1 MATNKFPLVYSA
13 YDENQREN
21 FTTSNPLGIAKSVG
35 GVAAIGAPILAA
47 GMAINKRMPSNE
59 FKTVAGLRSNALNDA
74 SAKIGNSLRNVQ
86 NAQNQLRK
94 IKQEEFRKSLFD
106 GRLIDDIGE
115 ASEKGRRAI
124 LNGLLEALNETNIDA
139 EGAGV
144 FKKRIQDLV
153 QSEFVEIDAQNK
165 QILADTF
172 KTLKNSNPDMFGR
185 MKSNINFYKN
195 VQDSLAAPLQFSGQL
210 GNAGL
215 NKADMSNFGVVA
227 NTRMGKIRRVF
238 ADTNLEV
245 ESVLLKERVG
255 NINANALYAKVTDS
269 RGMLTNFIPVDISN
283 VKNAIGASIIRMGHG
298 QQSYVMPMAIGK
310 GMQVQKEYLNSGKT
324 FTAKDIEDSLS
335 GKIKSQPFMHVEDFI
350 IQQLESLKEKSGG
363 VFRHSDFKILNEDL
377 RGISENIN
385 RTFRTKEFSKISQE
399 RIRSTGSA
407 IGFVL
412 DGLSSTDRRDFSANI
427 IASQAD
433 MNLLTGHSNLQISNM
448 NNFNMVNLVMTD
460 GMEVRMA
467 NTFSRGAKGFTFKGV
482 GLENTFNLGGVA
494 MTDVTHSVLPLTAR
508 PKQFFNNDNFF
519 ANKVGGGANPLDVRK
534 GRSLMLLDMTGLGRL
549 GLSEGE
555 AYLSKGLV
563 TKKIFPK
570 TVIDPKSMGYAG
582 TDLLNE
588 LVRRANQGLPDLVIG
603 EGEIFKYGKE
613 TIGIG
618 DIRKNKSG
626 LVATERFRTVGD
638 FFRKYGSP
646 GTGALALGKLDSK
659 VAEVPFFRGMER
671 LQLGIV
677 ERTTETGADQ
687 FKIVGMADL
696 VDDTPKIFA
705 EEVKT
710 TVKSLGDSSAVDR
723 LFKRYDNIGFGK
735 LDIQGIISSGGK
747 VGDMASTVGATEG
760 AMLKKAHYY
769 HARQMASAAE
779 VFAGS
784 RGLDSEESVRK
795 ILKRAEDIRLQ
806 GAKDAGV
813 QTFKDIQSVRQQQK
827 LYSSSFV
834 QSISEFMGSKE
845 FTQAGGAVTAEEL
858 GRTFGGFYGAFNKKG
873 ATFSSMTSEE
883 VMGILKK
890 NISADSDF
898 LSSVDT
904 EIRKGLAI
912 SLSNLRPGPDLA
924 TYRAN
929 QASMEARLFNF
940 LGMKLTQVGGLS
952 ANETSDFLFSLMTRK
967 TDAGNEL
974 IALKEYLQFHDY
986 AKSQESIFDAKKYRD
1001 MERVSLADFT
1011 MLKDEKMD
1019 DFLQSRKSGFLLE
1032 FGEGTSASKALN
1044 KVFKGKGSLY
1054 IPAGPEFME
1063 SIAASGTEMMK
1074 KEGTVRLPGEYKA
1087 QMRHFANNLAEFI
1100 NPSEMSMD
1108 RTRKAEV
1115 HVRNFEKKMAEISS
1129 SSFINVMKG
1138 KMTGSASLRSAG
1150 ITLDPLKPM
1159 TGQKTGAY
1167 YGTQTAKEVA
1177 RTNTDTASSVKPSL
1191 DLTKAER
1198 TKMNNIARIAMSKR
1212 GGQVAFLETQGF
1224 LATMNDFMEGAKKE
1238 YLNDDLN
1245 QATGKKFTSVKSK
1258 QRYALRMARVD
1269 AAKKFESF
1277 FLGSYES
1284 YAKSKYTESLT
1295 GIVSRHPMLS
1305 TGHVQTS
1312 SLLRF
1317 TPETMGGKD
1326 VYLSD
1331 LLKITDDD
1339 FRGAG
1344 GVLEGVRE
1352 AFGDD
1357 IFKDK
1362 NFERLAKV
1370 AAGGLNKEQRA
1381 ALIGFDEATGRQGLF
1396 TYMAQNIGRFQQ
1408 GEGAGRIFFPDMQVD
1423 VHYGQDNVKRINLS
1437 LASAAIGDM
1446 DGDLFQLIMPSQ
1458 RASETLNKRLMNKA
1472 SQEVLADEMLYRSS
1486 LRLLFDEA
1494 GTGIRNLAE
1503 SLGGASNLP
1512 KEFLKDVAM
1521 KEILHK
1527 DVGQIDVALDRIR
1540 MGMVNMNF
1548 SKQELRGVQSG
1559 LALLTVLEEVGTIK
1573 MKKLPIAIELNKYI
1587 TEAANIAVNEGD
1599 ISKLRNITENFAY
1612 KGVDLNELLNPKG
1625 LDLSAIPDPKMRVSI
1640 ENAFKNA
1647 KNSLGDLNQ
1656 IFELMG
1662 RGALFSKQIGSNYA
1676 KTKAAFATAATN
1688 QKESRINL
1696 QGYMAAANE
1705 NNIAR
1710 MAGRGQEGVFRET
1723 ARVLEQTQGA
1733 IQRLRNIT
1741 DRRMLGPA
1749 IAGVAGALGLA
1760 GILGSSGS
1768 NPEPLLM
1775 PGEVTD
1781 GALGEKIAAGQL
1793 FDMRGASMD
1802 HSNYIADNSMN
1813 ERPILTGETRVNRN
1827 SGHIINGQLPNS
1839 SAMHRVQEIMNA
1851 IGGSS
1856 NFVVNDTRGPIS
1868 MNFVSKH
1875 MGE

>member
-1 MATNKFPLVYSA
+1 MPTNKFPLIYNA
-13 YDENQREN
+13 YNENQREN
-21 FTTSNPLGIAKSVG
+21 YTTSNPLGLAKSIG

-47 GMAINKRMPSNE
+47 GMSINKRMTSNE
-59 FKTVAGLRSNALNDA
+59 FKTVAGLKSNALNDA
-74 SAKIGNSLRNVQ
+74 SAKIGDSLRH
-86 NAQNQLRK
+86 AQNTQNKLRQ
-94 IKQEEFRKSLFD
+94 IKQEEFKKRMFD
-106 GRLIDDIGE
+106 GRLVDEIGE

-124 LNGLLEALNETNIDA
+124 LNGLLEALNETSIDA

-144 FKKRIQDLV
+144 FKQRIQDLV

-165 QILADTF
+165 QILKETF
-172 KTLKNSNPDMFGR
+172 STLKNSNPDLFGR

-195 VQDSLAAPLQFSGQL
+195 VEDSLAAPLQFSGQL
-210 GNAGL
+210 GSAGL

-227 NTRMGKIRRVF
+227 NSRMERIRKAF
-238 ADTNLEV
+238 KGANLNIET
-245 ESVLLKERVG
+245 VLLNERVG

-283 VKNAIGASIIRMGHG
+283 VKSAIGASIIRMGHG

-310 GMQVQKEYLNSGKT
+310 GMQVQKEYLNGGKT
-324 FTAKDIEDSLS
+324 FTARDIEDSLS
-335 GKIKSQPFMHVEDFI
+335 GKSKSKAFLHAEDFI
-350 IQQLESLKEKSGG
+350 IEQIESLKEKSGG

-385 RTFRTKEFSKISQE
+385 RTFRTDEFSKISQD
-399 RIRSTGSA
+399 RIRSTGSS

-412 DGLSSTDRRDFSANI
+412 DGLSSADRREFSANV

-433 MNLLTGHSNLQISNM
+433 MGLLTGHSNLQISNM

-460 GMEVRMA
+460 GAEIKMA
-467 NTFSRGAKGFTFKGV
+467 NTFASGAKGFTFKGV
-482 GLENTFNLGGVA
+482 GLENTFHLGGIA
-494 MTDVTHSVLPLTAR
+494 MSDVTHSVLPLTAR

-519 ANKVGGGANPLDVRK
+519 ANKVGAGANPLDVRK
-534 GRSLMLLDMTGLGRL
+534 GRSLMLLDMKGRSRL

-555 AYLSKGLV
+555 AYLSKGMV

-603 EGEIFKYGKE
+603 KGEVFRYGKE
-613 TIGIG
+613 VIGIG
-618 DIRKNKSG
+618 NTSANTSG
-626 LVATERFRTVGD
+626 LKVTESFADIGD
-638 FFRKYGSP
+638 FFRKYGSA
-646 GTGALALGKLDSK
+646 GTGALPLGKLDSK
-659 VAEVPFFRGMER
+659 VSEVPFFRGMER
-671 LQLGIV
+671 VQLGIV

-687 FKIVGMADL
+687 YKIVGMADL
-696 VDDTPKIFA
+696 ADDAPKIFA
-705 EEVKT
+705 EEAKT
-710 TVKSLGDSSAVDR
+710 TVKSLKDSNAVDR
-723 LFKRYDNIGFGK
+723 LFNKRYGDIGFGK
-735 LDIQGIISSGGK
+735 LNIADIVASGGK

-784 RGLDSEESVRK
+784 RGLDAEASART
-795 ILKRAEDIRLQ
+795 ILQRAEDIRLE
-806 GAKDAGV
+806 GAKAAGV
-813 QTFKDIQSVRQQQK
+813 TTFKDIQSVKQQQK
-827 LYSSSFV
+827 LYTSSFV

-845 FTQAGGAVTAEEL
+845 FTQAGGRVTSEEL
-858 GRTFGGFYGAFNKKG
+858 GRTFGGFFKAFEKTGKE
-873 ATFSSMTSEE
+873 FSSMTSAE

-890 NISADSDF
+890 NISGDADF
-898 LSSVDT
+898 FKSVDT
-904 EIRKGLAI
+904 EIQKGLAI
-912 SLSNLRPGPDLA
+912 SLSSLRPGPDLA

-940 LGMKLTQVGGLS
+940 LGMKLTKVGGLS
-952 ANETSDFLFSLMTRK
+952 ANETSDFLFSLMARK

-986 AKSQESIFDAKKYRD
+986 AKSQESIFDAKMYRD
-1001 MERVSLADFT
+1001 MERVSLEDFT

-1019 DFLQSRKSGFLLE
+1019 EFLKSRKSGFLLE

-1044 KVFKGKGSLY
+1044 KVFKGKGSMY
-1054 IPAGPEFME
+1054 IPAGAEFME
-1063 SIAASGTEMMK
+1063 AIGASGTEMMK

-1087 QMRHFANNLAEFI
+1087 QMRHFASNLSEFI

-1108 RTRKAEV
+1108 RTRQAEV

-1159 TGQKTGAY
+1159 TGDKTGAY
-1167 YGTQTAKEVA
+1167 YGRTTAKEVA
-1177 RTNTDTASSVKPSL
+1177 RRGADVASDIKPSL

-1198 TKMNNIARIAMSKR
+1198 TKMNKIASIAMEKR
-1212 GGQVAFLETQGF
+1212 GGGQVAFIETQGF
-1224 LATMNDFMEGAKKE
+1224 LATMNDFMEGAKVE
-1238 YLNDDLN
+1238 YLADDMDE
-1245 QATGKKFTSVKSK
+1245 ASGKKFKSAKGK
-1258 QRYALRMARVD
+1258 QRYALRKARED

-1277 FLGSYES
+1277 FLGSYEN
-1284 YAKSKYTESLT
+1284 YARNKYTESLT
-1295 GIVSRHPMLS
+1295 GIVSRHPILS
-1305 TGHVQTS
+1305 SGHVQTS
-1312 SLLRF
+1312 TLLRF
-1317 TPETMGGKD
+1317 TPETMGGTDK
-1326 VYLSD
+1326 YFMNLLSS
-1331 LLKITDDD
+1331 
-1339 FRGAG
+1339 G
-1344 GVLEGVRE
+1344 GEELQEVMDRVHS

-1357 IFKDK
+1357 IFDES
-1362 NFERLAKV
+1362 NFRKLSNV
-1370 AAGGLNKEQRA
+1370 AAKGLNNKQRS
-1381 ALIGFDEATGRQGLF
+1381 ALTGRNGLF
-1396 TYMAQNIGRFQQ
+1396 TYMAQNIGRFQE
-1408 GEGAGRIFFPDMQVD
+1408 GEGAGRIFFPDMEID
-1423 VHYGQDNVKRINLS
+1423 VHYGQDKVKRINLS

-1458 RASETLNKRLMNKA
+1458 RAAKTLNERMMNKA
-1472 SQEVLADEMLYRSS
+1472 SQEVMADEMLYRSS

-1494 GTGIRNLAE
+1494 GEGIQNLAN
-1503 SLGGASNLP
+1503 SLGGASDLP
-1512 KEFLKDVAM
+1512 KNFLKDVGM
-1521 KEILHK
+1521 KEIIGK
-1527 DVGQIDVALDRIR
+1527 DVGRIDVALDRIR
-1540 MGMVNMNF
+1540 MGMVNMDF
-1548 SKQELRGVQSG
+1548 SKDQLRSVQTG
-1559 LALLTVLEEVGTIK
+1559 LSLLTVLEEVGTIK
-1573 MKKLPIAIELNKYI
+1573 GKKLPIAVELGKYI

-1612 KGVDLNELLNPKG
+1612 KGVNLEELLNPKG
-1625 LDLSAIPDPKMRVSI
+1625 LDLSGIADKNTRQSI

-1647 KNSLGDLNQ
+1647 RNSLGNLNEVFDM
-1656 IFELMG
+1656 IL
-1662 RGALFSKQIGSNYA
+1662 RGALFSNKIGANYA
-1676 KTKAAFATAATN
+1676 KTKAGFATAATN

-1696 QGYMAAANE
+1696 QGYLAAANE

-1710 MAGRGQEGVFRET
+1710 MAGRGQDDVFRET
-1723 ARVLEQTQGA
+1723 ARVLQETQGA
-1733 IQRLRNIT
+1733 IQRLRNVA

-1749 IAGVAGALGLA
+1749 IAGIAGALGLA

-1802 HSNYIADNSMN
+1802 HSNYIADNTMN

-1827 SGHIINGQLPNS
+1827 SGYIINGELPNS
-1839 SAMHRVQEIMNA
+1839 SAMHRVQEIMNS
-1851 IGGSS
+1851 IGGTS

-1868 MNFVSKH
+1868 MNFVSKY

>member
-1 MATNKFPLVYSA
+1 MATNKFPLIYNA
-13 YDENQREN
+13 YNENQREN
-21 FTTSNPLGIAKSVG
+21 YTTSNPLGLAKSIG
-35 GVAAIGAPILAA
+35 GVAAIGAPIFAA
-47 GMAINKRMPSNE
+47 GMTINKRMASNE
-59 FKTVAGLRSNALNDA
+59 FKTIAGLKSNALNDA
-74 SAKIGNSLRNVQ
+74 SAKIGDSLRH
-86 NAQNQLRK
+86 AQNTQNKLRQ
-94 IKQEEFRKSLFD
+94 IKQEEFKKRMFD
-106 GRLIDDIGE
+106 GRLVDEIGE
-115 ASEKGRRAI
+115 ATEKGRRAI
-124 LNGLLEALNETNIDA
+124 LNGLLEALNETDIDA

-144 FKKRIQDLV
+144 FKQRIRDLV

-165 QILADTF
+165 QLLKETF
-172 KTLKNSNPDMFGR
+172 STLKNSNPDLFGR

-227 NTRMGKIRRVF
+227 NTRMKKIRDVF
-238 ADTNLEV
+238 ANTNLKV
-245 ESVLLKERVG
+245 ESVLMNERLG
-255 NINANALYAKVTDS
+255 NINANALYAKITDS

-283 VKNAIGASIIRMGHG
+283 VKSAIGASVIRMGHG

-310 GMQVQKEYLNSGKT
+310 GMQVQKEYLNAGKT
-324 FTAKDIEDSLS
+324 FTARDIENSLS

-350 IQQLESLKEKSGG
+350 IQQLEGIKEKSGG
-363 VFRHSDFKILNEDL
+363 VFRNSDFKILNEDL

-385 RTFRTKEFSKISQE
+385 RTFRTDEFSKISQE
-399 RIRSTGSA
+399 RIRATGSS

-412 DGLSSTDRRDFSANI
+412 DGLSSADRKEFSANI

-433 MNLLTGHSNLQISNM
+433 MGLITGHSNLQISNM

-460 GMEVRMA
+460 GMEIKMA
-467 NTFSRGAKGFTFKGV
+467 NTFASGAKSFTFRGV
-482 GLENTFNLGGVA
+482 GLENTFHLGGIA
-494 MTDVTHSVLPLTAR
+494 MSDVTHSVLPLTAR

-519 ANKVGGGANPLDVRK
+519 ANKVGAGANPLDVRK
-534 GRSLMLLDMTGLGRL
+534 GRSLMLLDMKGRGRL

-570 TVIDPKSMGYAG
+570 TVIDPHSMGYAG

-603 EGEIFKYGKE
+603 PGEVFKYGEKV
-613 TIGIG
+613 IGIG
-618 DIRKNKSG
+618 DITANKDAH
-626 LVATERFRTVGD
+626 LVKEGDHFLETGD
-638 FFRKYGSP
+638 FFRKYGSA
-646 GTGALALGKLDSK
+646 GTGALPLGKLDSK
-659 VAEVPFFRGMER
+659 VSEVPFFRGMER
-671 LQLGIV
+671 VQLGIV

-696 VDDTPKIFA
+696 IDDTPKIFA
-705 EEVKT
+705 EETKT
-710 TVKSLGDSSAVDR
+710 TVKSLRNKDAIER
-723 LFKRYDNIGFGK
+723 LFGRYSDIGFGK
-735 LDIQGIISSGGK
+735 LDIQGIVSSGGK

-784 RGLDSEESVRK
+784 RGLDTEASART
-795 ILKRAEDIRLQ
+795 ILQRAEDIRLE
-806 GAKDAGV
+806 GAKAAGV
-813 QTFKDIQSVRQQQK
+813 TTFKDIQSVKQQQK
-827 LYSSSFV
+827 LYTSSFV
-834 QSISEFMGSKE
+834 QSISEFMGSKQ
-845 FTQAGGAVTAEEL
+845 FAQAGGAVTAEEL
-858 GRTFGGFYGAFNKKG
+858 GRTFGGFFKAFEKAGKE
-873 ATFSSMTSEE
+873 FSSMTSAE

-890 NISADSDF
+890 NIKGDDKF
-898 LSSVDT
+898 FKSVDT
-904 EIRKGLAI
+904 EIQKGLAI
-912 SLSNLRPGPDLA
+912 SLSSLRPGPDLA

-940 LGMKLTQVGGLS
+940 LGMKLTKVGGLS
-952 ANETSDFLFSLMTRK
+952 ANETSDFLFSLMARK

-986 AKSQESIFDAKKYRD
+986 AKSQESIFDAKMYRD
-1001 MERVSLADFT
+1001 MEKVSLQDFT
-1011 MLKDEKMD
+1011 ALKDEKMD
-1019 DFLQSRKSGFLLE
+1019 EFLKSKKSGFLLE

-1044 KVFKGKGSLY
+1044 KVFKGKGSMY
-1054 IPAGPEFME
+1054 IPAGAEFME
-1063 SIAASGTEMMK
+1063 AIAASGTEMMK

-1087 QMRHFANNLAEFI
+1087 QMRHFASNLSAFM

-1108 RTRKAEV
+1108 QTRKAEV

-1150 ITLDPLKPM
+1150 ITLDPL
-1159 TGQKTGAY
+1159 GGDRDRAY
-1167 YGTQTAKEVA
+1167 YGKATAKEVA
-1177 RTNTDTASSVKPSL
+1177 RRGTDVASDIKPSL

-1198 TKMNNIARIAMSKR
+1198 TKMNKIANIAMTKR
-1212 GGQVAFLETQGF
+1212 GGQVAFVETQGF
-1224 LATMNDFMEGAKKE
+1224 LATMNDFMEGAKVE
-1238 YLNDDLN
+1238 YLADDMDE
-1245 QATGKKFTSVKSK
+1245 ASGKKFKSAKGK
-1258 QRYALRMARVD
+1258 QRYALKKARED

-1284 YAKSKYTESLT
+1284 YAKKKYSESLT
-1295 GIVSRHPMLS
+1295 GIISRHPILS
-1305 TGHVQTS
+1305 SGHVQTS
-1312 SLLRF
+1312 TLLRF
-1317 TPETMGGKD
+1317 TPETMGKED
-1326 VYLSD
+1326 AYLVN
-1331 LLKITDDD
+1331 LLNTTDEAFQGTD
-1339 FRGAG
+1339 
-1344 GVLEGVRE
+1344 GVLARMKE

-1357 IFKDK
+1357 IFKNQ
-1362 NFERLAKV
+1362 NFEKLSEISAQ
-1370 AAGGLNKEQRA
+1370 GLTKQQQRA
-1381 ALIGFDEATGRQGLF
+1381 LTGRKGLF
-1396 TYMAQNIGRFQQ
+1396 TYMAENIGRFQE
-1408 GEGAGRIFFPDMQVD
+1408 GEGAGRIFFPDMEID
-1423 VHYGQDNVKRINLS
+1423 VHYGQDKVKRINLS

-1458 RASETLNKRLMNKA
+1458 RAAKTLNEKMMNKA
-1472 SQEVLADEMLYRSS
+1472 SQEVMADEMLYRSS

-1494 GTGIRNLAE
+1494 GEGINNLANT
-1503 SLGGASNLP
+1503 LGGASDLP
-1512 KEFLKDVAM
+1512 KNFLKDVGM
-1521 KEILHK
+1521 KEILYK
-1527 DVGQIDVALDRIR
+1527 DVGRIDVALDRIR
-1540 MGMVNMNF
+1540 MGMVNMDFN
-1548 SKQELRGVQSG
+1548 KDQLRSVQTG
-1559 LALLTVLEEVGTIK
+1559 LSLLTVLEEVGTLK
-1573 MKKLPIAIELNKYI
+1573 LKKLPIAVELGKYI

-1599 ISKLRNITENFAY
+1599 VSKLRNITENFAY
-1612 KGVDLNELLNPKG
+1612 KGVDLQELLNPKG
-1625 LDLSAIPDPKMRVSI
+1625 LDLSGIADKNTRESI

-1647 KNSLGDLNQ
+1647 RNSLGNLDEV
-1656 IFELMG
+1656 FEMIG
-1662 RGALFSKQIGSNYA
+1662 QGALFSKKIGANYA
-1676 KTKAAFATAATN
+1676 KTKAGFGTAATN

-1696 QGYMAAANE
+1696 QGYLAAANE

-1710 MAGRGQEGVFRET
+1710 MAGRGQDDVFRQT
-1723 ARVLEQTQGA
+1723 ARVLEETQGA
-1733 IQRLRNIT
+1733 IQRLRNVA
-1741 DRRMLGPA
+1741 DKRMLGPA
-1749 IAGVAGALGLA
+1749 IAGIAGALGLA

-1802 HSNYIADNSMN
+1802 HSNYIADNTMN

-1827 SGHIINGQLPNS
+1827 SGYIINGELPNS
-1839 SAMHRVQEIMNA
+1839 SAMHRVQEIMNS
-1851 IGGSS
+1851 IGGTS

-1868 MNFVSKH
+1868 MNFVSKY